1 MTNDLTLQ
9 DLDSV
14 FKQEEPIRLTEKE
27 IKKLKPIKN
36 CFEGKI
42 FNLAH
47 YLGKKE
53 KEDELA
59 KLSNQKEE
67 AKMLKFHGVTVH
79 KNTNCSTYYA
89 RFRVGKKQYYISAY
103 TQKECYEKLKEAKS
117 PKSVAKLLASQE
129 VVTNDISLEDWYN
142 RWLKLYK
149 VGKVKDETI
158 RSYHTLF
165 KTIPQAMKEKRIADI
180 KLVDLLSLIQNL
192 TSERQQQKFH
202 DLLSMVFQKAEDN
215 DIIAKNLMR
224 RVDKPKHKKEHSIAL
239 TSEQQTKL
247 IETCSKIENAEVI
260 LVALYQGFRRGEVL
274 GITRDCVDFDKKK
287 ITINKSWSQ
296 RNKFDTTK
304 NDQSVRT
311 IPMFE
316 STYNILLKHKDKK
329 PNERMFNLSIKQ
341 YETILSKVRK
351 ESGLAD
357 LKMKDMRSTFITNCM
372 NMNFPVHIIQ
382 AWVGHALGS
391 VVTTSVYTSH
401 NDEADIE
408 YINRI
413 NDNFE
418 NFKD

>member
-1 MTNDLTLQ
+1 M
-9 DLDSV
+9 DSIFEEQKPV
-14 FKQEEPIRLTEKE
+14 IVSAKEFKKMESY
-27 IKKLKPIKN
+27 KKG
-36 CFEGKI
+36 FETKL
-42 FNLAH
+42 FTVAH

-53 KEDELA
+53 KGDELA
-59 KLSNQKEE
+59 KLSNPKEE
-67 AKMLKFHGVTVH
+67 TKMLKYQGITIH
-79 KNTNCSTYYA
+79 KSNNANTYYT

-103 TQKECYEKLKEAKS
+103 TQRECYEKLKKAKS
-117 PKSVAKLLASQE
+117 PTNVAKLLSSQN
-129 VVTNDISLEDWYN
+129 VITNNVTLEDWYKQ
-142 RWLKLYK
+142 WLTLYK
-149 VGKVKDETI
+149 IGKVKDETI
-158 RSYHTLF
+158 RSYRSLF
-165 KTIPQAMKEKRIADI
+165 NAIPQNIKEMRMADI
-180 KLVDLLSLIQNL
+180 KLIDLLTLMQSL

-202 DLLSMVFQKAEDN
+202 DFMSMIFQKAVDN
-215 DIIAKNLMR
+215 DIITKNLMR
-224 RVDKPKHKKEHSIAL
+224 KVDKPKHKKVHSQAL
-239 TSEQQTKL
+239 TSEQQNIL

-274 GITRDCVDFDKKK
+274 GITRECVDFDKKK

-329 PNERMFNLSIKQ
+329 PEERMFNLSIKQ

-401 NDEADIE
+401 NEEADKE
-408 YINRI
+408 YIIRI
-413 NDNFE
+413 NDK
-418 NFKD
+418 FKNSQD